1 MRSCPHCKL
10 INPPDAVRCDCGY
23 DFLSGLGGPEPRSFL
38 LRPLVIRKV
47 GIALFAISFVVPYP
61 IFGFQA
67 FYLGPLMAFHSLQ
80 TQPNPAER
88 MFFVGLLISWCANFT
103 IFFRLPVWAALFA
116 IVLPWSVYVCAFSI
130 ASRFI
135 PFYPWAFGIAL
146 IHLSRILKPWPN
158 MLIGCKARAVR
169 CFNSPAA
176 RPH

>member
-1 MRSCPHCKL
+1 
-10 INPPDAVRCDCGY
+10 
-23 DFLSGLGGPEPRSFL
+23 
-38 LRPLVIRKV
+38 
-47 GIALFAISFVVPYP
+47 
-61 IFGFQA
+61 
-67 FYLGPLMAFHSLQ
+67 
-80 TQPNPAER
+80 
-88 MFFVGLLISWCANFT
+88 
-103 IFFRLPVWAALFA
+103 LPVWAALFA